1 MVVAVQTG
9 MNGTDKRNFNRKGNM
24 KLDIRYTIAL
34 AAASSF
40 AFASYAIAAP
50 HGAGNSMSPGNSSFG
65 RSQGSNPITGPTNS
79 TFGRNTAEQ
88 ARLNS
93 SRDSE
98 DLTDNDNDN
107 VKIKKTKHAKNHT
120 ARGNSAFGHRQG
132 DAATRTRGSQ
142 NNAFGKAR
150 SASAKAKTRKPD
162 ND

>member
-1 MVVAVQTG
+1 
-9 MNGTDKRNFNRKGNM
+9 M
-24 KLDIRYTIAL
+24 KLDIRHTIAVA
-34 AAASSF
+34 AAASF
-40 AFASYAIAAP
+40 ALASSAIAAP
-50 HGAGNSMSPGNSSFG
+50 HGSGNNMSPGNSSFG
-65 RSQGSNPITGPTNS
+65 RSQAGNPITGSSNS
-79 TFGRNTAEQ
+79 TYGRNTAEQ

-98 DLTDNDNDN
+98 EITDTDNDN

-150 SASAKAKTRKPD
+150 SASAKTKTHKPD